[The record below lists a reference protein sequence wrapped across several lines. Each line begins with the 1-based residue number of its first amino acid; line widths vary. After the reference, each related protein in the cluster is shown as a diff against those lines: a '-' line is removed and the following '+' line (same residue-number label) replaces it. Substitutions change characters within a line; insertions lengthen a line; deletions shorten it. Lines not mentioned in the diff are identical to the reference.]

1 MVYFDTNVLVY
12 IFALGIDTLRQKNKS
27 IKLFDETIKN
37 KNLIL
42 SDIVLYEFAHSCNK
56 LKENPITIQK
66 NLKFLSRFVKPTDI
80 SIHKRVIEI
89 FENNLLHH
97 SSFDLF
103 HLAFCEY
110 HNTKLITFDKGF
122 KKLQKLSKTQ
132 IDIKQ

>member
-1 MVYFDTNVLVY
+1 M
-12 IFALGIDTLRQKNKS
+12 S
-27 IKLFDETIKN
+27 E
-37 KNLIL
+37 LIL
-42 SDIVLYEFAHSCNK
+42 CEFAFISNK
-56 LKENPITIQK
+56 LKENKDEIDN
-66 NLKFLSRFVKPTDI
+66 NLRFLSSYLKQSNPYINQRA
-80 SIHKRVIEI
+80 IEI
-89 FENNLLHH
+89 LKQSNLYN